1 MAADWKGGQYQRY
14 LLNISALYKQRPDL
28 KAYLELL
35 LSIGAIAMFIVFA
48 IKPTLIT
55 IADLLTKIN
64 SEQQTSTALDT
75 KLKNLGTALTI
86 FTEQKPNI
94 DVLNTSV
101 PTGPDV
107 ASYIRQIEGVVKKNS
122 GSVTTISVDQVN
134 LIAPST
140 IASASADTS
149 SPKTI
154 NISLSVSGTYQNLF
168 GLLQDLE
175 NLRRPET
182 LNKLDFNI
190 VQTSDNSKTLNLTLS
205 SQSPYN

>member
-86 FTEQKPNI
+86 FTEQKSNI